1 MDETTTRKLEDI
13 LSKIDNTNEMDKFMK
28 QPKVADNYKS
38 FTDYFKSLPAV
49 KEKTDSDLIKLS
61 GIEKSYYYQ
70 IMKKK
75 RKPSRDK
82 LLRLCIGAGLTLPET
97 SNLLQLSEY
106 AVLYPKKK
114 RDVIISVA
122 INQHITVIETN
133 LLLDKYHEDVLS

>member
-70 IMKKK
+70 IMKGT
-75 RKPSRDK
+75 RNPGRNK
-82 LLRLCIGAGLTLPET
+82 LLALAIGAGLSLRETNRTLE
-97 SNLLQLSEY
+97 LAGLQP
-106 AVLYPKKK
+106 LYPKNR
-114 RDVIISVA
+114 RDIIISVG
-122 INQHITVIETN
+122 INQHASVIDLN
-133 LLLDKYHEDVLS
+133 ILLDKYNEEVL

>member
-1 MDETTTRKLEDI
+1 MERDVIEKIANIQIDMNNTKELDEF
-13 LSKIDNTNEMDKFMK
+13 LSQMDKSMIHGDF
-28 QPKVADNYKS
+28 V
-38 FTDYFKSLPAV
+38 DYFRSLPEF
-49 KEKTDSDLIKLS
+49 KNISDSKLIDLS

-82 LLRLCIGAGLTLPET
+82 LLRLCIGAGLTLTET